1 MLMADSAGVTCPRI
15 CRRRETE
22 SSGLVA
28 VDLWIRLLD
37 EAVSREVDHDRPEQ
51 GLCSERLRGGGFG
64 SGGDQ

>member
-1 MLMADSAGVTCPRI
+1 MADDAGLTCPPS

-28 VDLWIRLLD
+28 IDSQIRFLD
-37 EAVSREVDHDRPEQ
+37 EAVSREVDHDRPEE
-51 GLCSERLRGGGFG
+51 GLCSERPRGGGFG